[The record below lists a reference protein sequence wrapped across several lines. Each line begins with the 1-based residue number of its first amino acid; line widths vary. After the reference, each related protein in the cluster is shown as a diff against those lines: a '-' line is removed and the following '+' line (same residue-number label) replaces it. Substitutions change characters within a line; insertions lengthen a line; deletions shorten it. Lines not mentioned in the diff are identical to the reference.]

1 MRRLPLAAYVPMG
14 VTSRYAAP
22 KATVDPDRSKKW
34 IKRAAPIVLAHKV
47 QFFSALIFSFLG
59 LIIQVWIPKILQNG
73 ITNSLI
79 NKTQP
84 LHNYVELIAVLGLF
98 TGVFGYIS
106 RTNLFKV
113 AYAIEFDLRN
123 ILYEHFTR
131 MSFPFYDRVQSGQL
145 ISRANSDIRS
155 VQMYLTFAP
164 MILVQCSIAVV
175 AFAFMLSISVPL
187 AFVAMASMPFIYIVG
202 VKMRKSLFPVSW
214 IIQARLA
221 EVATVVDEN
230 VNGVRVVRSF
240 AAEQQQLRQ
249 LATAA
254 DRVQWA
260 YIKDA
265 DLRARFAPLVQNL
278 SQVGLVLVLLVGGW
292 MVIHE
297 HLPVASIVSFNLY
310 LVMMQAPFMML
321 GMLIM
326 MGQRASA
333 SAERIYEIL
342 DEVPTIVDRPD
353 AVDLV
358 DSSGDVEFDGV
369 SFAYADD
376 SLLSKEGDGPREIL
390 RDFNLHL
397 HPGETIALV
406 GRTGSGKSTV
416 ARVLARFYDATG
428 GTVRVDGHDVRD
440 LTLTS
445 LRANIGVVLDEPFLF
460 SVSIRDNIAYGR
472 PDASLEEVV
481 AAAEAAG
488 AAGFIKRLSDGYD
501 TVVGERGYT
510 LSGGQRQR
518 IAIARALL
526 VNPPILILDDAT
538 SAIDVKVEQRIH
550 SSLPRPHGGAHHAH
564 HRPPVVHH
572 QPGRPGRAA
581 RRGPHRGGR
590 HPRRAARLDAALCRG
605 ARPGG
610 QRGADGRGGRGRHRG
625 PRAGR
630 RRPRARGRR
639 PLMFG
644 GGGVGPPMG
653 GGGAPGAAQA
663 GLPFGGIPHEL
674 QDGVDV
680 LLAQEGERGESDA
693 VFTQL
698 PSSHES
704 KKLSLTSLLM
714 EYPLM
719 SALAALLV
727 GLIALFTQL
736 GPSLVSYAINHGLT
750 PPHYDYGVVV
760 AMALLYLV
768 SIVVSG
774 GAQWGQARVTG
785 RLASWVMNDLR
796 IKVFRHLQRLSLD
809 FFTEEKA
816 GVVMSR
822 MTSDIE
828 NLQQLLQDGLAQF
841 AIQGLTMV
849 VITVFLFA
857 TNATLAAITVFAVLP
872 PLVIMSLWFKRA
884 SERGYDKVRD
894 GIALVLADLSESL
907 QGVRIVTAHNRQR
920 YNVETHRDIVG
931 SYRDANNYTGRI
943 NGVYGPGSQVI
954 SVFGQVLILGIGGAM
969 YLHHPQEINLGQLT
983 AFFLYVNRFFSPI
996 QLLVQQYNTFQQGRA
1011 SVFKLQGLLENE
1023 PSVLEARDAVE
1034 LPQIRGEIRF
1044 DHVSFGYDPAVPVLF
1059 DVDLTIAPGETVAF
1073 VGATGAGKS
1082 TMAKLVTRFYDPTE
1096 GRVLIDGFDLAHVTL
1111 SSLRSQLGVVPQE
1124 PFLFAG
1130 TIRDNIAFARPG
1142 APDDEVWNAVHQ
1154 VGLGELVHRLPYGL
1168 DTPVHER
1175 GQSLSS
1181 GERQLIALGRAF
1193 MAEPRVLVLDEA
1205 TSNLDLKSETMVEA
1219 ALDVLLEGRT
1229 AVLIAHRLST
1239 AMRAD
1244 RIVVVGDGRLLEVGS
1259 HSELVALGGHYAEMY
1274 QTWITQSHTA

>member
-1 MRRLPLAAYVPMG
+1 M
-14 VTSRYAAP
+14 
-22 KATVDPDRSKKW
+22 
-34 IKRAAPIVLAHKV
+34 
-47 QFFSALIFSFLG
+47 
-59 LIIQVWIPKILQNG
+59 
-73 ITNSLI
+73 
-79 NKTQP
+79 
-84 LHNYVELIAVLGLF
+84 
-98 TGVFGYIS
+98 FGYIA
-106 RTNLFKV
+106 RGNLFKV
-113 AYAIEFDLRN
+113 AYSLEFDLRN

-164 MILVQCSIAVV
+164 SILVQCSIAVV
-175 AFAFMLSISVPL
+175 AFGFMLSISVPL
-187 AFVAMASMPFIYIVG
+187 AFVAMAAMPFIYLTGIR
-202 VKMRKSLFPVSW
+202 MRHWLFPVSW
-214 IIQARLA
+214 LIQSRLA

-265 DLRARFAPLVQNL
+265 DLRSRFAPLIQNL
-278 SQVGLVLVLLVGGW
+278 SQVGLVFVLLVGGW
-292 MVIHE
+292 MVIHD
-297 HLPVASIVSFNLY
+297 HLPVASIISFNLY

-333 SAERIYEIL
+333 SADRIYEIL
-342 DEVPTIVDRPD
+342 DEKPSIVDRPG
-353 AVDLV
+353 AIDLV
-358 DSSGDVEFDGV
+358 DCQGDVEFDDV
-369 SFAYADD
+369 SFAYAAD
-376 SLLSKEGDGPREIL
+376 SLIAKPDDDDGPRDVL
-390 RDFNLHL
+390 HHLNLHL
-397 HPGETIALV
+397 RPGETVALV

-440 LTLTS
+440 ITLTS

-460 SVSIRDNIAYGR
+460 SISIRDNIAYGR
-472 PDASLEEVV
+472 PDAPMEEVR

-488 AAGFIKRLSDGYD
+488 AAGFISRLSDGYD

-538 SAIDVKVEQRIH
+538 SAIDVQGRATDP
-550 SSLPRPHGGAHHAH
+550 LGAARPHGGSYHAH
-564 HRPPVVHH
+564 HRPPALDH
-572 QPGRPGRAA
+572 QPGRPCRPA
-581 RRGPHRGGR
+581 RRGTDRGRR
-590 HPRRAARLDAALCRG
+590 HARRAAGVDPSLRRG
-605 ARPGG
+605 AGPGG
-610 QRGADGRGGRGRHRG
+610 QRGADGGEAARRGRGPG
-625 PRAGR
+625 TGR
-630 RRPRARGRR
+630 RRPRARRR
-639 PLMFG
+639 CDLMFG
-644 GGGVGPPMG
+644 GGGGGPPMG
-653 GGGAPGAAQA
+653 GGGSPGSPQA

-674 QDGVDV
+674 QTGVD
-680 LLAQEGERGESDA
+680 LLLKRS
-693 VFTQL
+693 
-698 PSSHES
+698 PSAASPMS
-704 KKLSLTSLLM
+704 SSPSCRRSTRRSGSLSAACSWSTRACAPWPRSWSAIISL
-714 EYPLM
+714 
-719 SALAALLV
+719 A
-727 GLIALFTQL
+727 TQL

-750 PPHYDYGVVV
+750 PPHYDFAVVV
-760 AMALLYLV
+760 AASALYLV
-768 SIVVSG
+768 AVAVSA

-796 IKVFRHLQRLSLD
+796 ITVFRHLQRLSLD

-849 VITVFLFA
+849 VITVILFF
-857 TNATLAAITVFAVLP
+857 TNAKLAAITVFAVLP
-872 PLVIMSLWFKRA
+872 PLLIMSIWFRRA
-884 SERGYDKVRD
+884 SERGYTKVRD

-931 SYRDANNYTGRI
+931 EYRDANNYTGRI
-943 NGVYGPGSQVI
+943 NAVYGPGSQLI
-954 SVFGQVLILGIGGAM
+954 SVFGQLIILAIGGAM

-996 QLLVQQYNTFQQGRA
+996 QLLVQQYNTFQQGQA
-1011 SVFKLQGLLENE
+1011 SVFKLRALLETE
-1023 PSVLEARDAVE
+1023 PCVASRRTRWSCH
-1034 LPQIRGEIRF
+1034 PSRGEIRF
-1044 DHVSFGYDPAVPVLF
+1044 DHVSFGYDPAVPVLH
-1059 DVDLTIAPGETVAF
+1059 DVDLTIEPGETVAF

-1082 TMAKLVTRFYDPTE
+1082 TMAKLVTRFYDPTA
-1096 GRVLIDGFDLAHVTL
+1096 GRVLIDGYDLKAVTL
-1111 SSLRSQLGVVPQE
+1111 ESLRSQLGVVPQE

-1130 TIRDNIAFARPG
+1130 TIRDNLSFARPG

-1154 VGLGELVHRLPYGL
+1154 VGLDELVQRLPYGL
-1168 DTPVHER
+1168 DTAGPRAGPVA
-1175 GQSLSS
+1175 L
-1181 GERQLIALGRAF
+1181 LGRAP
-1193 MAEPRVLVLDEA
+1193 ADRAGPGLHGRAAGARPRRGDVEPRPPVRDP
-1205 TSNLDLKSETMVEA
+1205 
-1219 ALDVLLEGRT
+1219 GRGG
-1229 AVLIAHRLST
+1229 ARRPAPRPHRRAHRPPAVDRHAGRPHRRGRRRPAARGRFARRAGGAGRPLRRDVRHLDQPVARLTASAPCGGARAGRARWSDAREPVHRPGRDSSTSSAGRRSSSRPSSSRPWPSWPRRPVAVRRWSSGSGRVAWRSLSAGGACAST
-1239 AMRAD
+1239 A
-1244 RIVVVGDGRLLEVGS
+1244 
-1259 HSELVALGGHYAEMY
+1259 
-1274 QTWITQSHTA
+1274 